1 MDNQE
6 QGIPDPFLALEI
18 ELARLNENA
27 DHSQNTPPQ
36 NHEHPEVINNNNND
50 PLELIDLALAQ
61 LARSESSPRNNTQDS
76 GFEHV
81 EAHSQQNLASSDPFA
96 ALNSALEA
104 LAQIQ
109 HEVQIP
115 PELLSQINRL
125 NQNIFNDSQH
135 LLSSTPRC
143 ESVNRSPPLPLIN
156 GFNESNQ
163 QQSSEIVS
171 VNPMNN
177 APDHPFQQ
185 GGNPDQ
191 SCASNSPQPS
201 IVVRNKFNNVQIR
214 EILNFPP
221 PNDIPDYAHYYQGVM
236 GGAREI
242 SDRIFSQARPDDLI
256 QLELIGPQLQNNVSV
271 ILRDNRDLSEFENLF
286 LRAVQSNWSVM
297 CEGSLELVAQIV
309 RPPSGSGK
317 RMLKH
322 ILHNEIVRKKR
333 RFLYIVHNPANKL
346 CFAIS
351 LAHLLHPDFND
362 QQAEVFGREIQ
373 QKAGLNDQTPV
384 GFNQIITFERL
395 LGCKIIVFYRNENDR
410 SLCKFETSTPNT
422 EKTLCL
428 FLFEN
433 HYYAIKNLKGFMGT
447 SYLCN
452 HCYIGYNH
460 VLSHFCRARC
470 SVCMHPDC
478 NQYSISPIVCHDCNR
493 TCRSPYCFKSHKKLV
508 DRRER
513 SASNCQLYKKCVKC
527 SRLYYLAVNEKPHKC
542 QNRKCPICR
551 QEIST
556 DQQTHQCYM
565 QVLERETKHNN
576 KLIFYDFETFVNQTG
591 EHTPFLVC
599 TRTLDGKSWN
609 CVGEDCA
616 EKFLA
621 HFRRPL
627 FKGCIFIAHNA
638 KGFDGYLIL
647 SRMAKQ
653 GLKPHLIMQGS
664 KVISFTDPDFN
675 QRYMDSSCF
684 LPMPL
689 SGIPKAMGFSDSVKG
704 FFPHSFSSRETLK
717 YVGPYPP
724 PSAYSIERMTTKS
737 RDDFYKWY
745 DSVSSGT
752 FNFMKEAMSYCENDV
767 EILAEGCK
775 LFRNGFIEET
785 GVDPFSRNTLASA
798 CLKTFL
804 TNFMPANS
812 LAIPCPLN
820 YRNQVKSFSSASI
833 QWLEYLS
840 YTQGVFIRHALNQGE
855 KKLGAY
861 YLDGYA
867 LINDK
872 PCVWE
877 FLGCYFHGCVKCFSN
892 QADINPLLDLTFA
905 ELNSR
910 TEEKLVKLRTEHNV
924 CLVTIWEHEWTEL
937 KRTDVSVINFLKHYE
952 PPEPLNP
959 RDALFGGRTSPAQLR
974 CSAGPGERIGYVDV
988 TSLYPFVNST
998 CSYPLGHPQI
1008 IFRNFQ
1014 HPKNYFGFIKA
1025 VVYPPRALYFPV
1037 LPYKTK
1043 SGKLLFTLC
1052 RTCAEMN
1059 NQQGACNHSNEER
1072 ALKGVWTTVE
1082 FNLALEKGYQIS
1094 RITEVWHFEKQ
1105 SNTIFTDYVHHFL
1118 RKKQEASGYPSDVV
1132 TEEDKQLYIKDY
1144 QAKQGITLDPENIKL
1159 NPAKRQMA
1167 KLCLNSFWGKFGQRN
1182 NLTQSKLVSDP
1193 EEFFNLMFSPKYKV
1207 TYFSF
1212 VSDDVALI
1220 QWCYGDLCTP
1230 LPNSTDNIFIAAF
1243 TTSYGRMKL
1252 YSYLDQLQERAI
1264 YYDTDSVVYLTKQN
1278 QSELELGR
1286 YLGDLTNELEQDDFI
1301 TEFVAAG
1308 PKSYGY
1314 MTKKGKVV
1322 LKAKG
1327 ITQTHDV
1334 CERVNFESVKN
1345 LVDNYIDNS
1354 EGGPTLEAPQHTI
1367 LRNKTGFALKNSSFP
1382 KKFRV
1387 VYDKR
1392 RLLPGG
1398 LTLPFGY

>member
-61 LARSESSPRNNTQDS
+61 LARSESSPQNNTQDS

-470 SVCMHPDC
+470 SVCMQPDC

-752 FNFMKEAMSYCENDV
+752 FNFMKEALSYCENDV

-872 PCVWE
+872 PYVWE

-1059 NQQGACNHSNEER
+1059 NQQGVCNHSNEER

-1278 QSELELGR
+1278 QSQLELGR

>member
-1 MDNQE
+1 
-6 QGIPDPFLALEI
+6 
-18 ELARLNENA
+18 
-27 DHSQNTPPQ
+27 
-36 NHEHPEVINNNNND
+36 
-50 PLELIDLALAQ
+50 
-61 LARSESSPRNNTQDS
+61 
-76 GFEHV
+76 
-81 EAHSQQNLASSDPFA
+81 
-96 ALNSALEA
+96 
-104 LAQIQ
+104 
-109 HEVQIP
+109 
-115 PELLSQINRL
+115 
-125 NQNIFNDSQH
+125 
-135 LLSSTPRC
+135 
-143 ESVNRSPPLPLIN
+143 
-156 GFNESNQ
+156 
-163 QQSSEIVS
+163 
-171 VNPMNN
+171 
-177 APDHPFQQ
+177 
-185 GGNPDQ
+185 
-191 SCASNSPQPS
+191 
-201 IVVRNKFNNVQIR
+201 
-214 EILNFPP
+214 
-221 PNDIPDYAHYYQGVM
+221 M

-242 SDRIFSQARPDDLI
+242 SDRIFSHARPDDLI

-297 CEGSLELVAQIV
+297 CEGSLEL
-309 RPPSGSGK
+309 

-322 ILHNEIVRKKR
+322 ILDNEIVRKKR

-351 LAHLLHPDFND
+351 LAHLLHPYFND

-395 LGCKIIVFYRNENDR
+395 LGCKIIVFYCNEHDR

-422 EKTLCL
+422 ERPLCL
-428 FLFEN
+428 FLFDN
-433 HYYAIKNLKGFMGT
+433 HYYAIKNLKGFIGT
-447 SYLCN
+447 HYLCN
-452 HCYIGYNH
+452 HCYMGYNH
-460 VLSHFCRARC
+460 VLAHFCPARC
-470 SVCMHPDC
+470 SVCMQPDC
-478 NQYSISPIVCHDCNR
+478 SQYSISPIVCHDCNR

-527 SRLYYLAVNEKPHKC
+527 SRLYYLAANEKPHKC

-576 KLIFYDFETFVNQTG
+576 KLIFYDFETFVNETG

-599 TRTLDGKSWN
+599 TKALDGKSWN

-664 KVISFTDPDFN
+664 KLISFTDPDFN

-724 PSAYSIERMTTKS
+724 PSAYSIERMTTKG

-752 FNFMKEAMSYCENDV
+752 FNFMKEALSYCENDV

-804 TNFMPANS
+804 TNFMPTNS

-855 KKLGAY
+855 KKLGSY
-861 YLDGYA
+861 YVDGYA
-867 LINDK
+867 LINNK
-872 PCVWE
+872 PYVWE

-905 ELNSR
+905 ELNRR
-910 TEEKLVKLRTEHNV
+910 TEERLAKLRTEYNV

-937 KRTDVSVINFLKHYE
+937 KRIDQSVINFLKHYE
-952 PPEPLNP
+952 APEPLNP
-959 RDALFGGRTSPAQLR
+959 RHALFGGRTSPAQLR

-1008 IFRNFQ
+1008 IFPNFQ

-1037 LPYKTK
+1037 LPFKTK

-1072 ALKGVWTTVE
+1072 ALKGVWTTPE

-1132 TEEDKQLYIKDY
+1132 TEEDKQLYIK
-1144 QAKQGITLDPENIKL
+1144 AKQGITLDPENIKL

-1207 TYFSF
+1207 TYFTF

-1354 EGGPTLEAPQHTI
+1354 EGGSTLEAPQHTI
-1367 LRNKTGFALKNSSFP
+1367 LRNKAGFALKNSSFP
-1382 KKFRV
+1382 KKFWV

>member
-1 MDNQE
+1 
-6 QGIPDPFLALEI
+6 
-18 ELARLNENA
+18 
-27 DHSQNTPPQ
+27 
-36 NHEHPEVINNNNND
+36 
-50 PLELIDLALAQ
+50 
-61 LARSESSPRNNTQDS
+61 
-76 GFEHV
+76 
-81 EAHSQQNLASSDPFA
+81 
-96 ALNSALEA
+96 
-104 LAQIQ
+104 
-109 HEVQIP
+109 
-115 PELLSQINRL
+115 
-125 NQNIFNDSQH
+125 
-135 LLSSTPRC
+135 
-143 ESVNRSPPLPLIN
+143 
-156 GFNESNQ
+156 
-163 QQSSEIVS
+163 
-171 VNPMNN
+171 
-177 APDHPFQQ
+177 
-185 GGNPDQ
+185 
-191 SCASNSPQPS
+191 
-201 IVVRNKFNNVQIR
+201 
-214 EILNFPP
+214 
-221 PNDIPDYAHYYQGVM
+221 M

-242 SDRIFSQARPDDLI
+242 SDRIFSHARPGDLI

-309 RPPSGSGK
+309 RPPAGSGK

-322 ILHNEIVRKKR
+322 ILDNEIVRKKR

-351 LAHLLHPDFND
+351 LAHLLYPYFND

-395 LGCKIIVFYRNENDR
+395 LGCKIIVFYRNEHDR

-422 EKTLCL
+422 ERPLCL
-428 FLFEN
+428 FLFDN
-433 HYYAIKNLKGFMGT
+433 HYYAIKNLKGFIGT
-447 SYLCN
+447 HYLCN
-452 HCYIGYNH
+452 HCYMGYNH
-460 VLSHFCRARC
+460 VLAHFCPARC
-470 SVCMHPDC
+470 SVCMQPRC
-478 NQYSISPIVCHDCNR
+478 SELSLSPIQCRDCNR
-493 TCRSPYCFKSHKKLV
+493 TCRSSYCFESHKKLLQ
-508 DRRER
+508 RRER
-513 SASNCQLYKKCVKC
+513 LASNCQLYKKCVKC
-527 SRLYYLAVNEKPHKC
+527 SRLYYLAANEKPHKC
-542 QNRKCPICR
+542 QNRKCPICH

-576 KLIFYDFETFVNQTG
+576 KLIFYDFETFVNETG

-599 TRTLDGKSWN
+599 TKTLDGKSWN

-664 KVISFTDPDFN
+664 KLISFTDPDFN

-704 FFPHSFSSRETLK
+704 FFPHPFSSRETLK

-724 PSAYSIERMTTKS
+724 PSAYSIERMTTKG

-752 FNFMKEAMSYCENDV
+752 FNFMKEALSYCENDV

-855 KKLGAY
+855 KKLGSY

-872 PCVWE
+872 PYVWE

-910 TEEKLVKLRTEHNV
+910 TEEKLAKLRTEHNM

-952 PPEPLNP
+952 PPEPLNH
-959 RDALFGGRTSPAQLR
+959 RHALFGGRTSPAQLH

-1037 LPYKTK
+1037 LPFKTK

-1278 QSELELGR
+1278 QSQLELGR

-1367 LRNKTGFALKNSSFP
+1367 LRNKAGFALKNSSFP